1 MPASL
6 LPAPRTLICPG
17 PEATTS
23 RTPWYSRMRP
33 VTQTDL
39 SGQVFSGS
47 PNFARSLPSGKISPG
62 AGMAEETEETEEPED
77 VCALCS
83 RILAPDDFVVPYGNG
98 LAHWECVEREDRK

>member
-1 MPASL
+1 
-6 LPAPRTLICPG
+6 
-17 PEATTS
+17 
-23 RTPWYSRMRP
+23 MRP

-39 SGQVFSGS
+39 SAWLFSDS
-47 PNFARSLPSGKISPG
+47 PNFARPLPSGKIGSG
-62 AGMAEETEETEEPED
+62 AVMAEETEETEEPED